1 MYKNSKRVGSGA
13 LRSTAL
19 SSSLERSLTTTT
31 TMKKE
36 LILNKMK
43 NRQMNKKINLQKPH
57 PKAIND
63 IAANYTNNKEKETT
77 AKVALFRV
85 IFLLIVKT

>member
-19 SSSLERSLTTTT
+19 SSSLEHSLTTTT
-31 TMKKE
+31 KKKE

-43 NRQMNKKINLQKPH
+43 NRQMNKKINLQNPIQR
-57 PKAIND
+57 P
-63 IAANYTNNKEKETT
+63 
-77 AKVALFRV
+77 
-85 IFLLIVKT
+85 

>member
-19 SSSLERSLTTTT
+19 SSSLECSLTTTT
-31 TMKKE
+31 KKKE

-63 IAANYTNNKEKETT
+63 IAANYTNNKGNYSKSCL
-77 AKVALFRV
+77 V
-85 IFLLIVKT
+85 

>member
-63 IAANYTNNKEKETT
+63 TAANYTNNKEKETT

>member
-1 MYKNSKRVGSGA
+1 
-13 LRSTAL
+13 
-19 SSSLERSLTTTT
+19 
-31 TMKKE
+31 
-36 LILNKMK
+36 MK

-85 IFLLIVKT
+85 IFLLIVKTWDEWNIQAPKILLFSEGV

>member
-19 SSSLERSLTTTT
+19 SSSLECSLTTTT
-31 TMKKE
+31 KKKE

-43 NRQMNKKINLQKPH
+43 NRQMNKKINLQNPIQR
-57 PKAIND
+57 P
-63 IAANYTNNKEKETT
+63 
-77 AKVALFRV
+77 
-85 IFLLIVKT
+85 

>member
-31 TMKKE
+31 KKKE